1 METIGEDREVNN
13 DAQNILSITEK
24 MFRHGTKNFVFRLN
38 EVTLIFEAVQNIKL
52 LSYYDK
58 LCQKAE
64 GFVDEKTSETL
75 FEEIVGLFIRVRSH
89 SYARNVKQKHKAK
102 NNETKM
108 HSL

>member
-1 METIGEDREVNN
+1 
-13 DAQNILSITEK
+13 

-64 GFVDEKTSETL
+64 GFVDEET
-75 FEEIVGLFIRVRSH
+75 G
-89 SYARNVKQKHKAK
+89 
-102 NNETKM
+102 ETC
-108 HSL
+108 